1 MSCWSIVHSFRP
13 LFWDTVFSICL
24 QVRKNVLDVSYHIS
38 QYQSIISELRGEIGR
53 LKEKIQ
59 TEAVFGGP
67 SSGVKKA
74 ELQEMREQMVANFK
88 EQMNLRFF
96 LEKIWF
102 RSDARKL
109 FILYFRH
116 RLMEIDNHIL
126 SLSMEFERYN
136 IIINEHEMN
145 KAKNAHDRSYAE
157 LRNKKSLRK
166 SATSSKKSPETDPPD
181 AESDKDEAYEG
192 DKEESGFEDNGSATN
207 EDEDEELPS
216 NVEHWQF
223 RPNSKLYPYF
233 S

>member
-1 MSCWSIVHSFRP
+1 M
-13 LFWDTVFSICL
+13 
-24 QVRKNVLDVSYHIS
+24 DVSYHIS
-38 QYQSIISELRGEIGR
+38 QYQNIISELRGEIGR

-96 LEKIWF
+96 GGYSISLR
-102 RSDARKL
+102 RSIHS
-109 FILYFRH
+109 FYFRH